1 MKSKN
6 IYFAFPYKGVGGVS
20 LLFLRIA
27 DALFSMGYKNLYLID
42 YKDGFMSI
50 NNKNPK
56 IKVLEYGKS
65 SIKIQKDSFI
75 IFQTMTPW
83 SIYPD
88 IELRPESKVF
98 FWNCHPMNLLPRAPI
113 FDLRLYNYDFL
124 GKAYLNS
131 LLFFHKKTLKNFLK
145 ILVRK
150 KSIAFMDAENI
161 RITKKFLGSF
171 DTVKFLPIP
180 TSNNK
185 KGFVQPT
192 TKKDSLL
199 NVLYVGRIES
209 FKVPPL
215 KRFIK
220 DLEEYGN
227 SNKQKF
233 KMTIIG
239 EGSDKL
245 YLVNYCKKFKNIRFS
260 FIDFLEPKELQD
272 FIYDEIDICAAM
284 GTSALESAKC
294 SKPTIL
300 LDFSYMAIKKG
311 YKYKWIF
318 ETKKYNLTEFI
329 SRSSHGSGE
338 HSLESIFTQFYNNH
352 IVLAE
357 KSYNYYLNN
366 HNIDS
371 IAEKFIKLLDES
383 ECTWHD
389 LKKSKV
395 LSRGIIYNLY
405 SIFK

>member
-1 MKSKN
+1 MKSRN
-6 IYFAFPYKGVGGVS
+6 IYFAFPYRGVGGVS
-20 LLFLRIA
+20 ILFLRIA
-27 DALFSMGYKNLYLID
+27 NTLYSMGYKNLYLID

-50 NNKNPK
+50 NNKNPNIK
-56 IKVLEYGKS
+56 ILEYGKS
-65 SIKIQKDSFI
+65 SIKIQKDSFV

-83 SIYPD
+83 SIYPK
-88 IELRPESKVF
+88 IELRPGSKVF

-113 FDLRLYNYDFL
+113 FDLQLYNYDFL

-131 LLFFHKKTLKNFLK
+131 LLLFHKKTLKNFLK
-145 ILVRK
+145 ILIKK

-161 RITKKFLGSF
+161 RITEKFLGSF

-192 TKKDSLL
+192 AKKDSLL

-227 SNKQKF
+227 SNKKKF

-239 EGSDKL
+239 EGLDKL
-245 YLVNYCKKFKNIRFS
+245 YLVNYCKRFKNIRFS
-260 FIDFLEPKELQD
+260 FIDFLEPKKLED
-272 FIYDEIDICAAM
+272 FIYDKVDICAAM
-284 GTSALESAKC
+284 GTSALEAAKC

-300 LDFSYMAIKKG
+300 LDFSYMPIKKG
-311 YKYKWIF
+311 HKYKWIF
-318 ETKKYNLTEFI
+318 ETEKYNLTEFI
-329 SRSSHGSGE
+329 SKSYRGSGE
-338 HSLESIFTQFYNNH
+338 HSLESIFTQFFNNH
-352 IVLAE
+352 IALAE
-357 KSYNYYLNN
+357 KSFNYYLNN
-366 HNIDS
+366 HDINS
-371 IAEKFIKLLDES
+371 ITEKFIEILDES
-383 ECTWHD
+383 ECTWLD
-389 LKKSKV
+389 LEKSKV